1 MEVITA
7 LVDQVI
13 IETTNLMN
21 TIDRR
26 QEIPHDMK
34 KSIFITLYKKNQ
46 EQQNVNKMAQ

>member
-7 LVDQVI
+7 LVDLVI

-21 TIDRR
+21 TINRR

-34 KSIFITLYKKNQ
+34 KSIFITLYKKKNRK
-46 EQQNVNKMAQ
+46 NRM